1 MQDHYELNNVILKAT
16 DPFTLFRSDKAS
28 IELSRELLAVS
39 IKIADQRAGYVF
51 CGRGKLLV
59 DAIVETEEGAFGKSI
74 QRTLIEPF
82 LMIGNTEDVS
92 KHFASANPEDI
103 KSLGTDETVFLDKA
117 QELLNRFSRG
127 KNVHRHRS
135 SNACHIFAFPD
146 VEDRLDILLLKNSKL
161 VYAAKDMSFVSSGN
175 RSVLRSSGQVVVC
188 DHGRSIVLDVPHA
201 PQGCC

>member
-1 MQDHYELNNVILKAT
+1 MQDHYELDNVILKAT

-28 IELSRELLAVS
+28 IELDRELLAVS

-82 LMIGNTEDVS
+82 LMIGNTEDLS
-92 KHFASANPEDI
+92 KHFDSANPEDL
-103 KSLGTDETVFLDKA
+103 KSLGTDEKAFLDKA
-117 QELLNRFSRG
+117 QELLNRFSHG
-127 KNVHRHRS
+127 KNVHGHRF
-135 SNACHIFAFPD
+135 SNACLIFAFPD
-146 VEDRLDILLLKNSKL
+146 VEDRLDILLSKNSKL